1 METHRKRNP
10 RMTELNEGKPA
21 LGAPNRMTPEIEQTL
36 EELFCRFREKFGRDP
51 GENDPIFFDPHSDQ
65 PVPMRQ
71 EALNEMWERLAD
83 AMVCQ
88 GEMTPETAY
97 AMKKTGFLVTEQTKD
112 LLRDAELDEW
122 NKALA
127 EYGSAGQNGLDKPM
141 TPRNDLSS
149 VQSVRSV
156 SAQMTHG
163 FTAEVSGLN
172 CSTLDRSKPLHR
184 WASRP
189 GRKRS

>member
-1 METHRKRNP
+1 
-10 RMTELNEGKPA
+10 
-21 LGAPNRMTPEIEQTL
+21 
-36 EELFCRFREKFGRDP
+36 
-51 GENDPIFFDPHSDQ
+51 
-65 PVPMRQ
+65 
-71 EALNEMWERLAD
+71 MWERLAD

-122 NKALA
+122 NKALE
-127 EYGSAGQNGLDKPM
+127 EYGSAEQNGLDKPM
-141 TPRNDLSS
+141 TPRDDLSR
-149 VQSVRSV
+149 VRSVRSV
-156 SAQMTHG
+156 SGQMTHVI
-163 FTAEVSGLN
+163 TPVISGLN
-172 CSTLDRSKPLHR
+172 CSRSDRSKPLHR

>member
-10 RMTELNEGKPA
+10 RMTELYEGKPA
-21 LGAPNRMTPEIEQTL
+21 LGKPNRMTPEIEETL
-36 EELFCRFREKFGRDP
+36 EDLFCRFREKFGRDP

-65 PVPMRQ
+65 PVPLRQ
-71 EALNEMWERLAD
+71 EALNELWERLAD

-122 NKALA
+122 KKALA
-127 EYGSAGQNGLDKPM
+127 EYGSAGQDELDKPM
-141 TPRNDLSS
+141 TPRDDLSS
-149 VQSVRSV
+149 VRSV
-156 SAQMTHG
+156 PSPSGQMTPV
-163 FTAEVSGLN
+163 FTPEVSGLN
-172 CSTLDRSKPLHR
+172 CSTSDRSKPLHR